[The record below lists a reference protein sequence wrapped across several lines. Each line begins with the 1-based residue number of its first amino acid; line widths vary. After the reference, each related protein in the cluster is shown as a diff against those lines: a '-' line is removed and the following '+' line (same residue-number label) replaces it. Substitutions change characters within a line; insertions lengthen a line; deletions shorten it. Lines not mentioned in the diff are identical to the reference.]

1 MANGWCPY
9 CCIPSKLLCDQEGC
23 QQCLSRTW
31 ASRPDSRVVKAWRHL
46 EPPHRVFLNT
56 NKKIKLIC
64 DKCSHLFSMTGANLM
79 SNKWCSCIRNKTEA
93 KLREWLRS
101 HSLSFKHQAKFDWCK
116 KKKHLPFDFAS
127 ERIILELDGAQH
139 FVQVSSWASPEKT
152 NLVDNFKIQK
162 ATENGYSVIRVLQED
177 VWKDQNNWE
186 SQLLALIE
194 ECTLSP
200 VPLLRFVN
208 YTLE

>member
-1 MANGWCPY
+1 M
-9 CCIPSKLLCDQEGC
+9 
-23 QQCLSRTW
+23 
-31 ASRPDSRVVKAWRHL
+31 V
-46 EPPHRVFLNT
+46 
-56 NKKIKLIC
+56 
-64 DKCSHLFSMTGANLM
+64 
-79 SNKWCSCIRNKTEA
+79 NKWCPCVKNKTEA

-101 HSLSFKHQAKFDWCK
+101 RSLSFKYQAKFDWCK

-208 YTLE
+208 YTLEQQALFSQHEWIEILAPELP